1 MTDSAAQRFRKAA
14 ASIQSERVDLGWLCG
29 SCGTSSC
36 GPLLALLGALC
47 ILPVPGVGTLLGTGV
62 VAMAVAMWHGRM
74 DEPLSQRIRGFELSR
89 AWAQRV
95 LRALGLF
102 QSVGEKVARPRWAW
116 IVGALA
122 QRRMATLVG
131 MLGVLITLPIPFGN
145 FFPALALVC
154 VGMGMPA
161 KDGALLLV
169 GAAMSVVGL
178 IWPGALLVA
187 GWQVGSEWLGPV
199 LTLSV

>member
-1 MTDSAAQRFRKAA
+1 MGRIPAG
-14 ASIQSERVDLGWLCG
+14 L
-29 SCGTSSC
+29 
-36 GPLLALLGALC
+36 LLALLGALC

-62 VAMAVAMWHGRM
+62 VAMAIAMWHGRL

-89 AWAQRV
+89 AWAERV
-95 LRALGLF
+95 LRALALF
-102 QSVGEKVARPRWAW
+102 QSVGEKIARPLWAW
-116 IVGALA
+116 IVSALA

-145 FFPALALVC
+145 LFPALALVC
-154 VGMGMPA
+154 VGIGVPA

-178 IWPGALLVA
+178 IWPAALLVA
-187 GWQVGSEWLGPV
+187 GWQAGSEWLGPV
-199 LTLSV
+199 LALSV